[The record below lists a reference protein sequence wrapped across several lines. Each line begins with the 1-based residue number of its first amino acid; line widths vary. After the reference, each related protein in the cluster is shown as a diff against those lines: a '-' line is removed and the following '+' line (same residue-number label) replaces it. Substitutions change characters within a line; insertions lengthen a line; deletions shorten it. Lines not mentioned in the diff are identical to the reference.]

1 MRTLTDKKN
10 IAIDLVCDLIR
21 KRHKKPSSEIMQQFA
36 RLYYAESIPSELLQ
50 FDTDNLYG
58 AILSLWDC
66 AKRRHNDQVNIRV
79 YNPNY
84 EEHQWYT
91 SHTVIDIVC
100 DDKAFLV
107 SSITNALVHLG
118 HTIHITTHPVVAV
131 ERDEKGHIT
140 SISPFTGKAEAA
152 NLEAVM
158 RFEIDQ
164 QNEPNLVTKIISTLT
179 EIISD
184 VRLVVDDWTPMR
196 NKLVSIIDTLECQQ
210 LPLAEQDIAEN
221 IAFLRWVANNHFTFI
236 GYRSYGLRQDPITGL
251 CELTPKKGTG
261 LGSFRD
267 DNCSAD
273 SLLPSTLSL
282 HNSDLALKNNMLV
295 MTKSTSRS
303 TVHRP
308 VNFDYLGLKRFD
320 AQGNVIGE
328 DRFFGLYS
336 SAAYTA
342 RIDEIPLLR
351 RKAQD
356 LRDRIEQLPNSH
368 KGKALQH
375 ILNSYP
381 RDEML
386 QANVDEL
393 YPIIRGILQT
403 QERHHLRLFLRLDTF
418 GRFATALVYV
428 PRERFNTAFR
438 IKMQNILMHEFDGS
452 SVDFNVMFSEQPLA
466 RVQLTVHGKDIDN
479 TAFDINDIEQQMR
492 DAMLAW
498 NDHLH
503 LALNNKQ
510 GEAKGNQLFKQYGQA
525 FPLAYQ
531 ENFSAQ
537 VAVMDLMR
545 LQKISPDQ
553 PLSTYLYRSL
563 HQADQ
568 SLSFKVFGHGQ
579 AKALSDVLPILERMG
594 VKVINAHPYTIQ
606 SESGLDQWIIDFVI
620 EIDHQIDLDEANVKE
635 RFQEAFS
642 QIYIGRVANDR
653 FNSLILM
660 ANLNWQQ
667 TILIRA
673 ISSYLLQ
680 IQVPFSQTY
689 MQTTLVRN
697 ANITH
702 TLVRLFEARFDP
714 DSFQSQDLIDQLQE
728 DISIALE
735 KVNNLDEDRIV
746 KYFLATIMAMLRT
759 NYFQTDSTGS
769 HHEYL
774 SYKLDPSLIPGV
786 PLPLPK
792 YEIFIYATWVEG
804 VHLRGGKVARGGLRW
819 SDRRE
824 DYRTEVLG
832 LVKAQMVK
840 NAVIVPLGAKGG
852 FVCKQLPATK
862 DRELLM
868 TEVIRSYSTFIQA
881 LLDITDNIVEKQIVA
896 PKQVVRYDDDDP
908 YLVVA
913 ADKGTATFSDL
924 ANSISEKNSFW
935 LGDAFASGGANGYDH
950 KKMGITARGAWE
962 SVKRLFAEQ
971 GRDCQTQDF
980 TAVGVGDMAG
990 DVFGNGMLLS
1000 KHTCLQAAFNHL
1012 HIFIDPTPDAT
1023 KTFAERQRL
1032 FTLPRS
1038 SWSDYKTKLISKGGG
1053 IFDRSAKSIKLSP
1066 QVQSMLGINATEMAP
1081 NELINA
1087 LLKMPVDLFWNGGIG
1102 TYVKASSESHGD
1114 IGDPANDSL
1123 RVNGNQLGAKV
1134 IGEGGNLGF
1143 SQHGRIEFAQAGGYI
1158 NTDAID
1164 NSAGVDS
1171 SDHEVNIKILL
1182 SQLVD
1187 AGDMTLKQ
1195 RNTLLAS
1202 MTDEVGQLVLNHNYH
1217 QTLVLSIAEG
1227 QSSIRLSDH
1236 KRLIHSL
1243 EKQGRLN
1250 RTLEGLPDDAN
1261 IDERARAQDGL
1272 TRPEIAVLLAY
1283 SKMRLFDELM
1293 AADIG
1298 NDSYLAGSLEDYFP
1312 KILSQDYA
1320 VAIASHPLR
1329 SEIIATHVTN
1339 QIGNRMGATFGNY
1352 LQEEMGAQAGDIA
1365 RAFTAACDIIDAQSL
1380 WSELDRVTL
1389 ILDYSQTMAL
1399 HINIQS
1405 LLEELTL
1412 WLLSTH
1418 QGESI
1423 QAMVDLYKAP
1433 MADYYEALGDLLP
1446 QEVLQR
1452 IHTKAEELIANGM
1465 ATVISMRVSQ
1475 LEFLYHGLDV
1485 VKVANQCGTEVIATA
1500 QTWYRLY
1507 ELFQGDWLNQAI
1519 ASLPSQDSWQRKA
1532 RASLKQEFEDSLALL
1547 TQAVIASGQS
1557 QAWDLRNQVLIARC
1571 LTLFGELQNNTNI
1584 NLSMLSVAVREIAK
1598 LKNSCI

>member
-10 IAIDLVCDLIR
+10 IAIDLVCDLIH
-21 KRHKKPSSEIMQQFA
+21 KRQKKPNSELMQQFA
-36 RLYYAESIPSELLQ
+36 RLYYAESIPAELLQ

-58 AILSLWDC
+58 AVTSLWDSV
-66 AKRRHNDQVNIRV
+66 KPRHNDQVNIRV
-79 YNPNY
+79 YNPNH

-91 SHTVIDIVC
+91 SHTVVDIVC

-107 SSITNALVHLG
+107 SSITNALIHLG

-131 ERDEKGHIT
+131 ERDKKGNIT
-140 SISPFTGKAEAA
+140 SISPFTGKAENA

-164 QNEPNLVTKIISTLT
+164 QNEPSVVTQIITTLT
-179 EIISD
+179 QIISD
-184 VRLVVDDWTPMR
+184 VRLVVDDWVPMR
-196 NKLVSIIDTLECQQ
+196 SKLVSIIDTLESQN
-210 LPLAEQDIAEN
+210 LPIAPQDLEEN
-221 IAFLRWVANNHFTFI
+221 IAFLRWVSNNHFTFI
-236 GYRSYGLRQDPITGL
+236 GYRSYGLKKDPITGL
-251 CELTPKKGTG
+251 CELKPKKGTG

-267 DNCSAD
+267 DNCTPD

-282 HNSDLALKNNMLV
+282 QHSELAMRSDMLV

-320 AQGNVIGE
+320 EQGNVIGE
-328 DRFFGLYS
+328 ERFFGLYS

-386 QANVDEL
+386 QASVDEL

-428 PRERFNTAFR
+428 PRERFNTALR
-438 IKMQNILMHEFDGS
+438 IKMQKILMSEFDGT
-452 SVDFNVMFSEQPLA
+452 SVEFNVMFSEQSLA
-466 RVQLTVHGKDIDN
+466 RVQLTVHGHDIHN
-479 TAFDINDIEQQMR
+479 TDFDINDIEQQMR
-492 DAMLAW
+492 DAMLSW
-498 NDHLH
+498 SDHLH
-503 LALNNKQ
+503 HALNSKQ

-537 VAVMDLMR
+537 VAVMDLLR
-545 LQKISPDQ
+545 LQKISHEK

-563 HQADQ
+563 RNVDK

-594 VKVINAHPYTIQ
+594 VKVINAHPYTIE

-620 EIDHQIDLDEANVKE
+620 EIDHQVDLDAANVKE
-635 RFQEAFS
+635 HFQEAFS
-642 QIYIGRVANDR
+642 QIYTGRVANDR
-653 FNSLILM
+653 FNSLILT
-660 ANLNWQQ
+660 AQLTWQQ
-667 TILIRA
+667 TVLIRA
-673 ISSYLLQ
+673 ISRYLLQ

-689 MQTTLVRN
+689 MQKTLVSN
-697 ANITH
+697 ASITH

-714 DSFQSQDLIDQLQE
+714 ENRPSNGLIDSLQE
-728 DISIALE
+728 DISLALE
-735 KVNNLDEDRIV
+735 RVSNLDEDRIV
-746 KYFLATIMAMLRT
+746 KYFLATIMAILRT
-759 NYFQTDSTGS
+759 NYYQTDGS
-769 HHEYL
+769 GERHEYL
-774 SYKLDPSLIPGV
+774 SCKLDPSLIPGV

-792 YEIFIYATWVEG
+792 YEIFIYSTWVEG

-840 NAVIVPLGAKGG
+840 NAVIVPVGAKGG
-852 FVCKQLPATK
+852 FVCKQLPTTK
-862 DRELLM
+862 DREVM
-868 TEVIRSYSTFIQA
+868 MAEVIRSYSTFIQA
-881 LLDITDNIVEKQIVA
+881 LLDITDNIVEKQVIA

-924 ANSISEKNSFW
+924 ANSISEQNSFW

-971 GRDCQTQDF
+971 GRDCQTQNF
-980 TAVGVGDMAG
+980 TVVGVGDMAG

-1000 KHTCLQAAFNHL
+1000 ENICLQAAFNHL
-1012 HIFIDPTPDAT
+1012 HIFIDPTPDAA

-1032 FTLPRS
+1032 FVLPRS
-1038 SWSDYKTKLISKGGG
+1038 SWSDYDTKLISKGGG

-1066 QVQSMLGINATEMAP
+1066 QMQSMLSTDATQMAP
-1081 NELINA
+1081 NELIHA

-1102 TYVKASSESHGD
+1102 TYVKASNESHSD
-1114 IGDPANDSL
+1114 IGDPANDNL

-1134 IGEGGNLGF
+1134 IGEGGNLGC
-1143 SQHGRIEFAQAGGYI
+1143 SQHGRIEFAQAGGFI

-1202 MTDEVGQLVLNHNYH
+1202 MTDEVGDLVLNHNYH
-1217 QTLVLSIAEG
+1217 QTLVLSIAQG
-1227 QSSIRLSDH
+1227 QASASLSDH

-1250 RTLEGLPDDAN
+1250 RTLEGLPDDAR
-1261 IDERARAQDGL
+1261 IDELAKAQDGL
-1272 TRPEIAVLLAY
+1272 TRPEISVLLAY
-1283 SKMRLFDELM
+1283 SKMRWFDQLM
-1293 AADIG
+1293 DADIG
-1298 NDSYLAGSLEDYFP
+1298 NDSYLAHSLEDYFP
-1312 KILSQDYA
+1312 KVLSQKYA
-1320 VAIASHPLR
+1320 PAIATHPLR

-1339 QIGNRMGATFGNY
+1339 QIGNRMGATFGDY
-1352 LQEEMGAQAGDIA
+1352 LQEDMGAQAGDIA
-1365 RAFTAACDIIDAQSL
+1365 RAFTAACDIIDAKSL

-1389 ILDYSQTMAL
+1389 ILDYKQSMAL
-1399 HINIQS
+1399 HTNVQY
-1405 LLEELTL
+1405 LLEDLTL

-1418 QGESI
+1418 QGEPI
-1423 QAMVDLYKAP
+1423 QTMVDLYKEP
-1433 MADYYEALGDLLP
+1433 MAIYYAALGDLLP
-1446 QEVLQR
+1446 QAVSQR
-1452 IHTKAEELIANGM
+1452 IDTNADELSANGM
-1465 ATVISMRVSQ
+1465 ESNTSRRLS
-1475 LEFLYHGLDV
+1475 LLDFLYHGLDV
-1485 VKVANQCGTEVIATA
+1485 VQVANQCGTQVIATA
-1500 QTWYRLY
+1500 QTWYGLY
-1507 ELFQGDWLNQAI
+1507 ERFEGDWLNQAI
-1519 ASLPSQDSWQRKA
+1519 ANLPSQDPWQRKA
-1532 RASLKQEFEDSLALL
+1532 KVSLKQEFEDSLAKL
-1547 TQAVIASGQS
+1547 TQAVISSDQNP
-1557 QAWDLRNQVLIARC
+1557 AWELRNKDKIERC
-1571 LTLFGELQNNTNI
+1571 LSVFGELQSNTDI
-1584 NLSMLSVAVREIAK
+1584 NLAMLSVAVREIAK
-1598 LKNSCI
+1598 LKSS